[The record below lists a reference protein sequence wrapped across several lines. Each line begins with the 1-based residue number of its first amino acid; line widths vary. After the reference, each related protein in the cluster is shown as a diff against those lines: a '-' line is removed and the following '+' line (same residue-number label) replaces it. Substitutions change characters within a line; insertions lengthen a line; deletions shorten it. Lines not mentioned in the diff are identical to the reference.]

1 MCDNRDR
8 PCHFEWIL
16 ENASE
21 AVEFYENK
29 TMYGAVIFEICFYQ
43 ARPCGVGTMYL
54 GKYLVVG
61 SYVVIR
67 ARTGSLLKPRG
78 ILIAKTK

>member
-1 MCDNRDR
+1 
-8 PCHFEWIL
+8 
-16 ENASE
+16 
-21 AVEFYENK
+21 
-29 TMYGAVIFEICFYQ
+29 MYGAVIFEICFYQ